1 MAIFALLILGAF
13 GGLDPCNEANE
24 AQDLTADPFDPS
36 SNSYDWIN
44 TDPGLPPLSN
54 CADGADNEGD
64 GTGDQTD
71 YDCFQLHD
79 ADGNGVCDT
88 RVFGMGLMESS
99 SNQFFQTFI
108 SCSGFEGCISDDI
121 RATYAASQGW
131 VKSI

>member
-13 GGLDPCNEANE
+13 GGMDPCDEAND
-24 AQDLTADPFDPS
+24 ANDLTADPFDPS

-44 TDPGLPPLSN
+44 PTVLPPVSN

-71 YDCFQLHD
+71 YDCFALAD

-88 RVFGMGLMESS
+88 RVYGMGSVEST
-99 SNQFFQTFI
+99 SNQFFQNFI

-121 RATYAASQGW
+121 RATYAAAQGW